1 MNDWQALSVELGPP
15 VAGRGL
21 LRVSR
26 GEDLVE
32 FSFSYTPRDSIEA
45 LAEAV
50 DSVVSTTGERRVVFS
65 SGPEELELVLS
76 REANRVN
83 IQLLSYRDQ
92 RRGTP
97 GEERLAFVL
106 NPQLTGKLF
115 WRALRQLQSRIDDT
129 EYQQA
134 WHHPFPRRLVD
145 QLGARL
151 KET

>member
-1 MNDWQALSVELGPP
+1 MTDWQVLSVELDPP

-26 GEDLVE
+26 GADMVE
-32 FSFSYTPRDSIEA
+32 FPFSYTPLDSIEA

-50 DSVVSTTGERRVVFS
+50 DAVLSATGERRVVFS

-76 REANRVN
+76 RTADRVD
-83 IQLLSYRDQ
+83 IRLLSYRDQ
-92 RRGTP
+92 RRDAP

-106 NPQLTGKLF
+106 NPRLTGKLF
-115 WRALRQLQSRIDDT
+115 WRALRQLQSRIDET
-129 EYQQA
+129 RYEQA
-134 WHHPFPRRLVD
+134 WHHLFPRRLVD